1 MNLQALVLCSD
12 EKTTKVLRRILSD
25 LEIAVEVCSDADSA
39 VRKLT
44 RRRFEAVV
52 VDCNDEDM
60 AAQVLKSVRSAPCN
74 KRSIA
79 VALIDGQT
87 AVRSAFTL
95 GAHFVLYKPISAER
109 ARTSFRAARAL
120 MKCERRRNTRV
131 SMQIPVALVTENG
144 ARQRKALTSDISQG
158 GMSLKVSRRA
168 QDSGPMRIKFTL
180 PGTDHSI
187 ECAAEVAWEGDGSQA
202 GIRFANLSSE
212 QRDHLKAWLAQHAP
226 EMETDDP
233 PAPCKLT
240 DLSSGGCYL
249 EMAAPFPVNTR
260 VILIMRLAK
269 LESRVEGVVRVMH
282 PEIGMG
288 VEFTRTTNQQRKHLE
303 EFIHA
308 LKNHKGAQPE
318 LVVEPEGMNDAE
330 ALSPTALALDEID
343 DPLLELFQRNTDF
356 TAESFRSELRK
367 QRNSPSHGSP
377 SRGFWVSMK
386 LISR

>member
-1 MNLQALVLCSD
+1 MSLQALVLCSD

-25 LEIAVEVCSDADSA
+25 LEIAVEFCGDADSA

-79 VALIDGQT
+79 VAMIDSQT
-87 AVRSAFTL
+87 AVRSAFAL
-95 GAHFVLYKPISAER
+95 GAHFALYKPISAER

-131 SMQIPVALVTENG
+131 PMQIPVALVTENG
-144 ARQRKALTSDISQG
+144 ARQRKALTTDISQG

-212 QRDHLKAWLAQHAP
+212 QRDHLKVWLAQHAP
-226 EMETDDP
+226 QMEIDDP

-249 EMAAPFPVNTR
+249 EIAAPFPMNTR
-260 VILIMRLAK
+260 VILIMRLKK

-318 LVVEPEGMNDAE
+318 LVVEPEGMNDVESVSTPA
-330 ALSPTALALDEID
+330 SALDDID

-356 TAESFRSELRK
+356 TAESFLSELRK
-367 QRNSPSHGSP
+367 QRNSPPLEAQAAASGS
-377 SRGFWVSMK
+377 
-386 LISR
+386 L

>member
-12 EKTTKVLRRILSD
+12 DKTTRVLRRILSD
-25 LEIAVEVCSDADSA
+25 LEIAVEFCGDADSA

-52 VDCNDEDM
+52 VDCDDQDM
-60 AAQVLKSVRSAPCN
+60 AAQALKSVRSAPCN

-79 VALIDGQT
+79 VAMIDGQT
-87 AVRSAFTL
+87 AVRSAFAL

-131 SMQIPVALVTENG
+131 PIQIPVVLVTENG
-144 ARQRKALTSDISQG
+144 ARQRKAFTSDISQG
-158 GMSLKVSRRA
+158 GMSVKLSRRG
-168 QDSGPMRIKFTL
+168 QDSGPMRIKFAL
-180 PGTDHSI
+180 PGTEHDI
-187 ECAAEVAWEGDGSQA
+187 ECAAEVAWEGNGSQA
-202 GIRFANLSSE
+202 GIRFANLSADY
-212 QRDHLKAWLAQHAP
+212 RDHLKAWLTRHAP
-226 EMETDDP
+226 EMEMDDP
-233 PAPCKLT
+233 PSPAKLT

-249 EMAAPFPVNTR
+249 EMAAPFPMSTR
-260 VILIMRLAK
+260 VILIMRLAR

-282 PEIGMG
+282 PEVGMG

-318 LVVEPEGMNDAE
+318 LVVEPEGMIDAE
-330 ALSPTALALDEID
+330 LEGSTSAGDELE

-356 TAESFRSELRK
+356 TAESFQSELRK
-367 QRNSPSHGSP
+367 QRNAPPLAAEAAVSGS
-377 SRGFWVSMK
+377 
-386 LISR
+386 

>member
-1 MNLQALVLCSD
+1 MSLQALVLCSD

-25 LEIAVEVCSDADSA
+25 LEIAVEFCGDADSA

-79 VALIDGQT
+79 VAMIDSQT
-87 AVRSAFTL
+87 AVRSAFAL
-95 GAHFVLYKPISAER
+95 GAHFALYKPISAER

-131 SMQIPVALVTENG
+131 PMQIPVALVTENG
-144 ARQRKALTSDISQG
+144 ARQRKALTTDISQG

-180 PGTDHSI
+180 PGTDHGI

-202 GIRFANLSSE
+202 GIRFANLSPE
-212 QRDHLKAWLAQHAP
+212 QRDRLKVWLARHAP
-226 EMETDDP
+226 EMEVDDP
-233 PAPCKLT
+233 PAPCQLT
-240 DLSSGGCYL
+240 DISSGGCYL
-249 EMAAPFPVNTR
+249 EMAAPFPTNTR

-288 VEFTRTTNQQRKHLE
+288 VEFTRTTNQQRKDLE

-308 LKNHKGAQPE
+308 LKNHKGARPE

-330 ALSPTALALDEID
+330 PVGLPASTID
-343 DPLLELFQRNTDF
+343 DIEDPLLELFQRNTDF
-356 TAESFRSELRK
+356 STESFRSELRK
-367 QRNSPSHGSP
+367 QRNSSPAVAQAVAAGSC
-377 SRGFWVSMK
+377 
-386 LISR
+386 

>member
-144 ARQRKALTSDISQG
+144 ARQRKALTSNISQG

-180 PGTDHSI
+180 PGTDHGI

-212 QRDHLKAWLAQHAP
+212 QRDHLKVWLAQHAP
-226 EMETDDP
+226 EMEIDDP

-249 EMAAPFPVNTR
+249 EIAAPFPMNTR
-260 VILIMRLAK
+260 VILIMRLKK

-288 VEFTRTTNQQRKHLE
+288 VEFTRTTNQQRKLLE

-318 LVVEPEGMNDAE
+318 LVVEPEGMNDVE
-330 ALSPTALALDEID
+330 GLSPTALALDEID

-356 TAESFRSELRK
+356 TTESFRSELRK
-367 QRNSPSHGSP
+367 QRNPHPMEAQAAASGS
-377 SRGFWVSMK
+377 R
-386 LISR
+386 